1 LLGYENRKLENQDF
15 RNDQKDAGEIGAGH
29 TVTAFYELI
38 PAGVETLN
46 EANRPSEF
54 VEQNR
59 SIGSDS
65 GTMLTVNLRYKQPD
79 SEVAQEF
86 QVRVAKDSLSEQ
98 TSTDFQFA
106 SSVLAYGMLL
116 RESQYAGK
124 ATWEW
129 VISTAK
135 SSTGKD
141 PSGLRAEFVQLA
153 MAASRMGQ

>member
-1 LLGYENRKLENQDF
+1 MLGYENRKLENQDF